1 MPSAEEAESLEMK
14 LMRKIQLPGR
24 LAGAWRGTFGW
35 TEAGHED
42 SIRDTAL
49 STAPRRGS
57 AAPSW
62 RSAKEW
68 ATRGHKQFPNSA
80 VAPKLLK
87 GHLLLPSAFL
97 EATKCMCSLLASMH
111 RLICFSFCSST
122 ISIIINFQCL
132 FFQLHSFYPW
142 PENSLKIISA
152 WEQCFHS

>member
-97 EATKCMCSLLASMH
+97 EATKCMCFIASQHAQAYLLLVLLLNHQHYNQLSVFVFSAPQFLSLARKL
-111 RLICFSFCSST
+111 T
-122 ISIIINFQCL
+122 
-132 FFQLHSFYPW
+132 
-142 PENSLKIISA
+142 
-152 WEQCFHS
+152 